1 MTGPHELVEDPAAEE
16 REPVRGRWARRLVA
30 GAVAVGLI
38 AGGVG
43 TAAFTLNNADDA
55 VAAPAGPGPRKLTD
69 DEAYRASVMRY
80 QNFRTGG
87 MHVRATLPGSKGRVL
102 VVGDVDV
109 RGKVGFAKVTNG
121 GQISGVYQ
129 WTPRKVVSWPSSGP
143 GVRRPA
149 KVPAAKE
156 PRERALQPLKYQL
169 DAVFAMLLQFGAARP
184 DKAANL
190 QRTATFMRVE
200 GIDGLAVDV
209 VRGAR
214 RADGRVLDYWV
225 DTNGRLQRV
234 TTRLTAA
241 PGVTQIDLSPGKYR
255 KFVRAEQLAKKPKAG
270 AS

>member
-1 MTGPHELVEDPAAEE
+1 MTGPHELLEDPAAEE

-55 VAAPAGPGPRKLTD
+55 AAVPSGPGPRALSD

-87 MHVRATLPGSKGRVL
+87 VHVRATLPGSKDRVL
-102 VVGDVDV
+102 VLGDVDM
-109 RGKVGFAKVTNG
+109 RGNVGFAKVTNG
-121 GQISGVYQ
+121 RGISGVYQ
-129 WTPRKVVSWPSSGP
+129 WTPRKVVSWPISGP

-149 KVPAAKE
+149 KAPAAE
-156 PRERALQPLKYQL
+156 PRERPLQPLRYQL

-190 QRTATFMRVE
+190 QRTATFMRAE
-200 GIDGLAVDV
+200 GIDGIAVDV

-214 RADGRVLDYWV
+214 RPDGRILDYWV
-225 DTNGRLQRV
+225 DANGRLKRV

-241 PGVTQIDLSPGKYR
+241 PAVTRIDLDPRTYR
-255 KFVRAEQLAKKPKAG
+255 KFVRAEQLVKKPKREG
-270 AS
+270 